1 MPRASAHSAE
11 ANDVSMLR
19 TIVATGCLIW
29 FVVVWF
35 VCGIGFTQL

>member
-1 MPRASAHSAE
+1 MRAFAHNTE
-11 ANDVSMLR
+11 AHDVYMLR
-19 TIVATGCLIW
+19 TLIAAVCLVW